1 MKINSLATTAL
12 LVLLSPEQILDVS
25 SGSILQH
32 IVELALPWFQ
42 LVGITLQSIKVVK
55 ELSNERKLKK
65 SEEEEKSKKE
75 ET

>member
-42 LVGITLQSIKVVK
+42 LVGITFQSIKVVK
-55 ELSNERKLKK
+55 ELSNEKKLKK
-65 SEEEEKSKKE
+65 RKKAKKRKPKG
-75 ET
+75 